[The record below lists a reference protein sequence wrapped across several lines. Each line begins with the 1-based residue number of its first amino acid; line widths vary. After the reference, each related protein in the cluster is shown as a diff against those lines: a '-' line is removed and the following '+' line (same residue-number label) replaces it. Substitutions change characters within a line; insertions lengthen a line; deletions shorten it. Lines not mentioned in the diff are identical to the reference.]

1 VKWSMVLTG
10 VLGIWTAI
18 AAGQSCTPFWTGV
31 DSIIGPN
38 SLAVFDDGS
47 GPMLYAAG
55 RVYPYGPPPTYA
67 GVAVVA
73 RWNGT
78 TWQIIDDGLPPLP
91 VQVTDL
97 LLLDDGEGAGIRL
110 HTYVRSRTPIE
121 EWILMRWTGSAW
133 ESARA
138 GLGGPQGWPY
148 TQVNESAGPVIY
160 GLRWADGSVSRHEIL
175 RWSGDEWVVIG
186 LTNTPVNR
194 MASVDLWPGP
204 QLHVA
209 GSFNSINGI
218 SLSRIARWTG
228 DSWEPLGTGIPPG
241 AGGIRHMITHDD
253 GRGPALY
260 VTDILQAG
268 GIPVNRIG
276 RWDGRSWSDVGG
288 GGISSIPIT
297 TIHVLASFD
306 DGFGPALFAGGYMH
320 STGHGLPLRRIA
332 RFDGVQWDDVGGGLG
347 GAEPQ
352 SMVVYDD
359 GRGPSLF
366 VGGVINSAGAGAPG
380 STFGIA
386 QWVGCHN
393 QCYVNCDNSRVGPR
407 LNIDDFTCFINKFA
421 VGDPYVDCDGDRQ
434 RTIADFHCFMT
445 RFAQGCP

>member
-1 VKWSMVLTG
+1 LRSFSPCFLAGSLVLAT
-10 VLGIWTAI
+10 LAD
-18 AAGQSCTPFWTGV
+18 AQQCSPFWVGI
-31 DSIIGPN
+31 DAPLSPLDR
-38 SLAVFDDGS
+38 SALAVFDDG
-47 GPMLYAAG
+47 GGWQLYAAG
-55 RVYPYGPPPTYA
+55 RIVPQPGWA
-67 GVAVVA
+67 GVPSVA
-73 RWNGT
+73 RWNGVRWET
-78 TWQIIDDGLPPLP
+78 INEGLPARE
-91 VQVTDL
+91 QIGRL
-97 LLLDDGEGAGIRL
+97 LALDDGTGERL
-110 HTYVRSRTPIE
+110 HVLIR
-121 EWILMRWTGSAW
+121 
-133 ESARA
+133 RA
-138 GLGGPQGWPY
+138 GPGGDW
-148 TQVNESAGPVIY
+148 VNY
-160 GLRWADGSVSRHEIL
+160 
-175 RWSGDEWVVIG
+175 RWSGMQWEPAAPEFGGPNCYPLLMVRSAGVSTVFGLQIETHGHAIRQWTGAQWETIG
-186 LTNTPVNR
+186 ITNTDVTAV
-194 MASVDLWPGP
+194 ASFDVGSGP
-204 QLHVA
+204 HLHVA

-445 RFAQGCP
+445 RFAQGCE